1 MDRRTQLLDV
11 ALNLFDERGVRGASM
26 RELASRAGVDVR
38 TAYYHFESKRDLL
51 RALFEQA
58 GAAPMSRPVPAETL
72 EVLRAANPE
81 DALLGII
88 SGNLELL
95 QTDAARARLIH
106 VEVLYG
112 DEDAKAVGDEL
123 WARWG
128 ELLEELV
135 DAAGVVP
142 RDEIPAFARLLRS
155 LLWGVF
161 NESQLTGEI
170 ADPVKRFERAKE
182 LTTFL
187 LPSKRTRAPRSIKR

>member
-1 MDRRTQLLDV
+1 
-11 ALNLFDERGVRGASM
+11 M

-38 TAYYHFESKRDLL
+38 TAYYHFESKQDLL
-51 RALFEQA
+51 RTLFEQA
-58 GAAPMSRPVPAETL
+58 GTAPMSQPIPIETL
-72 EVLRAANPE
+72 DALRAAKPE

-88 SGNLELL
+88 SGNLEIIH
-95 QTDAARARLIH
+95 DGAARARLIH

-135 DAAGVVP
+135 GTARLVP
-142 RDEIPAFARLLRS
+142 RAQIPAFARLLRS

-170 ADPVKRFERAKE
+170 ADPVKRFERARE
-182 LTTFL
+182 LAAFL
-187 LPSKRTRAPRSIKR
+187 IPSLSTKPSRRSKR